1 MGIKS
6 SFKIRLSISL
16 LLAASLTGAGP
27 AGAAQQQTASKRPP
41 HAKAK
46 QKPKPRRVTL
56 VGAGDIADCKELDGA
71 EATAKLIDAIP
82 GTVFAA
88 GDLAYEK
95 GTAREFEDCY
105 GKTWGRF
112 KGRTRPAIGNHEYGT
127 RKAAPYFAYW
137 GQAAGPP
144 EKGYYSYDLGAWHII
159 VLNTNCNQRG
169 VGGCAAGSPQ
179 EQWLRQDLAEHPAA
193 CTLAY
198 GHHPLFSS
206 GFFSRH
212 GNHPELRPLWQALY
226 EVRAEIILAGHE
238 HNYERFAPQDPLGNP
253 DPQNGIRQ
261 FVVGTGGGSLTPFG
275 NPAQNS
281 EIRNNHTFGVLKL
294 TLSAGGYSWKFEPEA
309 GKTFR
314 DSGTGLCHPRKSG
327 AEPEKAVKR

>member
-1 MGIKS
+1 M
-6 SFKIRLSISL
+6 
-16 LLAASLTGAGP
+16 LAASLTGAGP
-27 AGAAQQQTASKRPP
+27 VGAAAQQKAPKR
-41 HAKAK
+41 HQDAKAR
-46 QKPKPRRVTL
+46 QKPKSRGVTL
-56 VGAGDIADCKELDGA
+56 VGAGDIADCKLLDGA
-71 EATAKLIDAIP
+71 EATAKLIEAIP

-95 GTAREFEDCY
+95 GTAREFENCY

-112 KGRTRPAIGNHEYGT
+112 KDRTRPAIGNHEYET
-127 RKAAPYFAYW
+127 RNAAPYFAYW

-144 EKGYYSYDLGAWHII
+144 KKGYYSYDLGAWHII
-159 VLNTNCNQRG
+159 VLNTNCNARG
-169 VGGCAAGSPQ
+169 LGGCAAGSPQ
-179 EQWLRQDLAEHPAA
+179 ERWLRQDLAEHPDA

-212 GNHPELRPLWQALY
+212 ANHPELRPLWQALY
-226 EVRAEIILAGHE
+226 EARAEIILAGHE

-253 DPQNGIRQ
+253 DPENGIRE
-261 FVVGTGGGSLTPFG
+261 FVVGTGGGSRTPFG

-281 EIRNNHTFGVLKL
+281 KIRNNHTFGVLQL
-294 TLSAGGYSWKFEPEA
+294 TLTAASYSWKFVPAA

-314 DSGTGLCHPRKSG
+314 DAGKDVCHPRKGG